1 MTERSF
7 IFGFGMKYGTE
18 TKERIERAAI
28 RLFSKQG
35 VPATSIREI
44 AIEADVSKGAM
55 YSHYVSKEDLAWSL
69 FSRGWSEMGTELR
82 RLARQH
88 SSLRQQFRAMTRYVF
103 ETYEKDPEFVRF
115 IYFSRHEH
123 LRRVSPA
130 VRANPYSVFKI
141 AIVEAI
147 ARGEIPKQNAET
159 ATAMVAGMLIQM
171 IDTRALGRIKQGLRE
186 YADLVADRCYRI
198 VSA

>member
-1 MTERSF
+1 MS
-7 IFGFGMKYGTE
+7 MKYGTE

-55 YSHYVSKEDLAWSL
+55 YSHYVSKEELAWSL

-82 RLARQH
+82 RLAREH

-123 LRRVSPA
+123 LRRVSPEI
-130 VRANPYSVFKI
+130 RANPYSVFKI

-159 ATAMVAGMLIQM
+159 ATAMVAGMLIQV
-171 IDTRALGRIKQGLRE
+171 IDTRALGRIRQDLQDL
-186 YADLVADRCYRI
+186 ADLVADRCYRI
-198 VSA
+198 VTA